1 MKWRLSVACAAVV
14 VGGSAVGCAGHD
26 GTHIAAS
33 APVHSAVAAAP
44 PTSAP
49 SSTSTPA
56 VAAADPPLPTPERSP
71 VTPQTNR
78 GIDRTPR
85 SVAPPA
91 GEPRVQP
98 TPQPALPGGRLTILL
113 LGIDQRP
120 DEAAAAGGD
129 PGRTDTML
137 LVSIDFVAPAVAMVS
152 IPRDGFVAIPDHGN
166 ERVNAAYTLGEL
178 DQPGGG
184 PTLAKHT
191 VAQLFGVPVDR
202 FALVDLHAMERII
215 DTLGGVPIDNP
226 THLVDNQYPTDDYR
240 TITIDIPAGDQLMDG
255 VTAVEYARTR
265 HPDSDFGRQA
275 RQQQVLLAIL
285 HQTLQ
290 VQTIARLPR
299 LVPEILGLVR
309 TDLSPLEIGKLL
321 SFSRTANLATD
332 VVTLPPDPDSTPS
345 YTGAGGAAYVNLSQT
360 YRAKVRATI
369 LEPRVAAEQAHA
381 T

>member
-1 MKWRLSVACAAVV
+1 
-14 VGGSAVGCAGHD
+14 
-26 GTHIAAS
+26 
-33 APVHSAVAAAP
+33 
-44 PTSAP
+44 
-49 SSTSTPA
+49 
-56 VAAADPPLPTPERSP
+56 
-71 VTPQTNR
+71 
-78 GIDRTPR
+78 
-85 SVAPPA
+85 
-91 GEPRVQP
+91 
-98 TPQPALPGGRLTILL
+98 LTILL

-137 LVSIDFVAPAVAMVS
+137 LVSIDFGAPAVAMVS

-285 HQTLQ
+285 HQALQ